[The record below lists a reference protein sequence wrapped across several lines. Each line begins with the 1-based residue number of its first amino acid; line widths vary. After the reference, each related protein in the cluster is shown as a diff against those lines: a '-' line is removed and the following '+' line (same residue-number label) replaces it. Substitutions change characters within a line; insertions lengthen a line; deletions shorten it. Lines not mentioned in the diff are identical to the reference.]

1 MNELAMVNELA
12 MANELVTMGELLYR
26 ARHLLQLPS
35 HAIGEA
41 SQCSATENCRAMRT
55 AACSC
60 LLDLAP

>member
-35 HAIGEA
+35 LRHRRGLAVLRH
-41 SQCSATENCRAMRT
+41 ENCAMRT